1 MASRHLLGTLYLSHA
16 FQSSTFEILA
26 EWWEAVQPEIPK
38 EQCRT
43 FNGVAIYIMW
53 KIWNER
59 SGCIFQNA
67 TLTAL
72 QVTTLA
78 KEDIDQRREGLLH
91 CELIEP
97 FDYVRAYSL
106 YNLTVV
112 VAAHG
117 VLPFIL

>member
-1 MASRHLLGTLYLSHA
+1 MAARHLLGTLYLSHA

-26 EWWEAVQPEIPK
+26 EWWEVVQPEIPK

-72 QVTTLA
+72 QVTTFT
-78 KEDIDQRREGLLH
+78 KEDIDQRRKGCLC
-91 CELIEP
+91 CESIEP
-97 FDYVRAYSL
+97 FDSARGYSRCIISPL
-106 YNLTVV
+106 WLPC
-112 VAAHG
+112 G
-117 VLPFIL
+117 VLPFVL